1 VHAVNLFQLVFK
13 QMRQRALSTWLTLLS
28 VVLGVT
34 LVVAIMILRREGQAL
49 FGQTEYGYDVLVGP
63 KGSPLQL
70 TLNTVYHMDK
80 SPGNIPYSLLGEITG
95 GEQYR
100 GQVKW
105 AVPFAVG
112 DTYEGH
118 RIVGTS
124 LRMFNVDDAGK
135 TLSDG
140 GFEYRPGRSYELA
153 SGRHFHPRK
162 FEAVIGSEIPQLTG
176 LKIGDKFKATHGT
189 PSAQEIA
196 DVHDEQWEVVG
207 ILKPTHTAND
217 RVLFIPLI
225 SFYCVGEHG
234 EGLEAQAQI
243 RQGVDPSQIGS
254 PATQQASRADA
265 DSHDGS
271 EKPAQPH
278 HHHHE
283 HKPYA
288 LAPDGTIDLKIPP
301 EHWAISAI
309 LVRSQSPFAA
319 QQLMYVVNN
328 RPEAAAVNPAT
339 VMREFFDT
347 FLDTSAKI
355 LLLIACMVTVV
366 AAASIMT
373 TIYNSVVARRKEM
386 AILRALG
393 ATRARVL
400 QLICVEAGLVGLL
413 GAVFGLLVGHGLA
426 AVGSV
431 YLSHLVGEG
440 IDWLA
445 VGGEE
450 AVYFICVV
458 LIALAAGLV
467 PAMKAYSTPVAAH
480 LATA

>member
-1 VHAVNLFQLVFK
+1 MNLFQLVFK

-34 LVVAIMILRREGQAL
+34 LVVAIMILRRESQAI
-49 FGQTEYGYDVLVGP
+49 FGQTDYGYDVLIGP

-80 SPGNIPYSLLGEITG
+80 SPGNIPYSLLDEITQA
-95 GEQYR
+95 EQYQ
-100 GQVKW
+100 GQVKL

-112 DTYEGH
+112 DTYMGH

-135 TLSDG
+135 ALADG
-140 GFEYRPGRSYELA
+140 GFEYRPGKGYELA

-162 FEAVIGSEIPQLTG
+162 FEAVVGAEIPALTG

-189 PSAQEIA
+189 PSAQELA
-196 DVHDEQWEVVG
+196 DVHDEQWGVVG

-217 RVLFIPLI
+217 RVLFIPLV

-243 RQGVDPSQIGS
+243 RQGVNPSRIVS
-254 PATQQASRADA
+254 PATQQAAHPEA
-265 DSHDGS
+265 AHHAS
-271 EKPAQPH
+271 EKPGEAH

-288 LAPDGTIDLKIPP
+288 LGSDGTIDLKIPS

-339 VMREFFDT
+339 IMREFFDT
-347 FLDTSAKI
+347 FLDTSAKV
-355 LLLIACMVTVV
+355 LMLIACLVTIV

-393 ATRARVL
+393 ATRRRIL
-400 QLICVEAGLVGLL
+400 KLICVEAALVGFL
-413 GAVFGLLVGHGLA
+413 GAVVGLVTGHALGA
-426 AVGSV
+426 IGSL

-450 AVYFICVV
+450 AVYFVCVV

-467 PAMKAYSTPVAAH
+467 PAMKAYSTSVAAH
-480 LATA
+480 LTAG